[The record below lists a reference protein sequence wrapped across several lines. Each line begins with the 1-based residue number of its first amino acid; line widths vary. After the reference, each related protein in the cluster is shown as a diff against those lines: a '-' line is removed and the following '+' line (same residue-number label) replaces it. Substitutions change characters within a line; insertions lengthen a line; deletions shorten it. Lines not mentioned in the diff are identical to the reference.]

1 MIYLLAALVIA
12 VLILFFFCLK
22 YKKDNEIL
30 SDLYKEEILK
40 NANLQVMLERTKQRE
55 EIDYSNMGLTDAE
68 LDERLQNDYR
78 D

>member
-1 MIYLLAALVIA
+1 MIYLLAALCIT
-12 VLILFFFCLK
+12 VLILFFLCLS

-30 SDLYKEEILK
+30 TELYKEEILK

-55 EIDYSNMGLTDAE
+55 EIDYSNMGLTDTE
-68 LDERLQNDYR
+68 LDDRLQNDYR

>member
-12 VLILFFFCLK
+12 VLILFFFSLK

-40 NANLQVMLERTKQRE
+40 NANLQVMLERRKQRE